1 MIHIVNEKRVYN
13 SQLRQEQMEKT
24 RDQIIEG
31 LIKTMGNGA
40 VTWSIPDVAR
50 VAGVSVPTVYRYFPN
65 KEALVAGLGEY
76 IKRKTALS
84 GMKMAQTPEE
94 LAQNIRLLFKSY
106 DGLDEAMR
114 LMSVSPSASEM
125 RADLRP
131 LRIKMMEVALAP
143 VLERFNER
151 DQERLKRMVV
161 VLSSSSMV
169 RAFHEYLDLSGE
181 ETADIVAW
189 TILTL
194 AYAGSLSEAQE
205 AQDSVPGEE

>member
-1 MIHIVNEKRVYN
+1 MIHIMNEKRVYN

-24 RDQIIEG
+24 RDQIVEG

-50 VAGVSVPTVYRYFPN
+50 AAGVSVPTVYRYFPN
-65 KEALVAGLGEY
+65 KEVLVAGLGEY

-84 GMKMAQTPEE
+84 GMQMARTPGE

-131 LRIKMMEVALAP
+131 LRIKMMEAALAP

-194 AYAGSLSEAQE
+194 AYAGSLPE
-205 AQDSVPGEE
+205 AQDAQDRVPGE